1 MKLLPALVVGLTATF
16 LAVQDLKSEKKEP
29 EEKAVETPNEIQ
41 ETPEEKEK
49 QMDEYEEIVNDEYL
63 NITMEDDLSEIMG
76 EDFEEEDEDEEDED
90 EEVEDEEVAEGESIH
105 EITENDYEV
114 GIFNFDRVRLMY
126 FTEDRIL
133 CDDDMV
139 TIDNVGEWLG
149 NVDLETQSDE
159 ITVKWIRN
167 FNLPY
172 DIRLEIIE
180 DSYSG
185 SR

>member
-1 MKLLPALVVGLTATF
+1 VKLLPALVVGLTATF

-29 EEKAVETPNEIQ
+29 VEKAVESPDEVQ

-76 EDFEEEDEDEEDED
+76 EDFEEEDEDEE
-90 EEVEDEEVAEGESIH
+90 VAEGESIH
-105 EITENDYEV
+105 EITENEYEV
-114 GIFNFDRVRLMY
+114 GIFNFDQVDLMY

-133 CDDDMV
+133 CDGDMV
-139 TIDNVGEWLG
+139 TIDNVDEWLG
-149 NVDLETQSDE
+149 NVDLEKQADE
-159 ITVKWIRN
+159 IAVKWIRN

-172 DIRLEIIE
+172 DIRLEIIG
-180 DSYSG
+180 DAYSG
-185 SR
+185 SH

>member
-1 MKLLPALVVGLTATF
+1 MKLLPALVVGLTAGF

-29 EEKAVETPNEIQ
+29 EEKAIETPVE
-41 ETPEEKEK
+41 PEEEGKEPT
-49 QMDEYEEIVNDEYL
+49 MDEYEEIVNDEYL
-63 NITMEDDLSEIMG
+63 NITMEDDLSEIIG
-76 EDFEEEDEDEEDED
+76 EDFEEEDEDEEI
-90 EEVEDEEVAEGESIH
+90 AEGESIH
-105 EITENDYEV
+105 EITEDEYNI
-114 GIFNFDRVRLMY
+114 GIFNFDQVRLMY
-126 FTEDRIL
+126 FTEDHVL
-133 CDDDMV
+133 CDGDMV

>member
-29 EEKAVETPNEIQ
+29 EEKAVETSAEP
-41 ETPEEKEK
+41 TEEE
-49 QMDEYEEIVNDEYL
+49 MDEYEEIVNDEYL

-76 EDFEEEDEDEEDED
+76 ED
-90 EEVEDEEVAEGESIH
+90 EDEEVAEGESIH
-105 EITENDYEV
+105 EITENEYEV

-126 FTEDRIL
+126 FTEDHIL

-139 TIDNVGEWLG
+139 TIDNKDEWLG

-159 ITVKWIRN
+159 IVVKWIRN

>member
-1 MKLLPALVVGLTATF
+1 MKLLPALVVGLTAGF

-29 EEKAVETPNEIQ
+29 EKVVESPDEVQ
-41 ETPEEKEK
+41 ETPEEKEQ

-76 EDFEEEDEDEEDED
+76 EDFEEEDEDEE
-90 EEVEDEEVAEGESIH
+90 VAEGEPIS
-105 EITENDYEV
+105 EITEDEYNI

-139 TIDNVGEWLG
+139 TIDNVDEWLG
-149 NVDLETQSDE
+149 NVDLEMQSDE

-185 SR
+185 SH

>member
-1 MKLLPALVVGLTATF
+1 MKLLPALVVGLAATF
-16 LAVQDLKSEKKEP
+16 LAVQDLKDEKKEP
-29 EEKAVETPNEIQ
+29 EEKAVESPDEVQ

-49 QMDEYEEIVNDEYL
+49 RMDEYEEIVNDEYL

-76 EDFEEEDEDEEDED
+76 EDFEEEDEDEE
-90 EEVEDEEVAEGESIH
+90 VAEGESIH
-105 EITENDYEV
+105 EITEGEYEI
-114 GIFNFDRVRLMY
+114 GIFNFDRVNLMY

-172 DIRLEIIE
+172 DIRLEIIG
-180 DSYSG
+180 DAYSG
-185 SR
+185 SH